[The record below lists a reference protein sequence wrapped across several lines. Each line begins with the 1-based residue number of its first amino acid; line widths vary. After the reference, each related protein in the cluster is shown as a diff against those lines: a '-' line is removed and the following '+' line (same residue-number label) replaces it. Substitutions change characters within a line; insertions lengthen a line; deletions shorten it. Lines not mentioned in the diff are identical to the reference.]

1 MSRRN
6 SSRFFFIVCIA
17 LVAAACGGDDAG
29 PTEPTP
35 VEPPAPPAVTLT
47 GTWSGRAEGAIVTG
61 DAMATLTQTG
71 SDVSGDWSM
80 QMPAALVLLGAPA
93 ELDLEGP
100 VSGTVTDMTAEL
112 SFGFLEIE
120 AFAQYVDTSECAIDV
135 SVSSFD
141 ATMLEATWATNAGCP
156 PPFVD
161 MGMLTF
167 TRQ

>member
-1 MSRRN
+1 MSRSN
-6 SSRFFFIVCIA
+6 ISHFLFVFCIA
-17 LVAAACGGDDAG
+17 LVAAACGDDG

-35 VEPPAPPAVTLT
+35 VEPPPVTLT
-47 GTWSGRAEGAIVTG
+47 GTWSGRAEGGFVTG

-71 SDVSGDWSM
+71 SDVTGDWSM
-80 QMPAALVLLGAPA
+80 QMPAALVAFGAPA

-141 ATMLEATWATNAGCP
+141 ATMLEATWATNAMCQP
-156 PPFVD
+156 PVVD
-161 MGMLTF
+161 EGTLSF